1 MCTGPD
7 TRLPRDTLDYE
18 VVVGDEIVPKLSP
31 LISSNDL
38 VDITSAAF
46 RSPRSLIVLVG
57 EH

>member
-7 TRLPRDTLDYE
+7 AGLPRE

-31 LISSNDL
+31 LISSNGL

-46 RSPRSLIVLVG
+46 RSPRSKRG
-57 EH
+57 QHQT